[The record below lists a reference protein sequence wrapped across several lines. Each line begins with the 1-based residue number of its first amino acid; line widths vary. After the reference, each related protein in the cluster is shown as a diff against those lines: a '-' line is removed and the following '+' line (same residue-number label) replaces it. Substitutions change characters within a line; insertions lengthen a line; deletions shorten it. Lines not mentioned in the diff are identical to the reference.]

1 MSNQLKIDINEVSP
15 RDGFQN
21 EAIFIPTEDKIAF
34 INQLSASGFHKI
46 EVSSFTS
53 PKAIPALR
61 DAEMVM
67 HEIQRNPNVIY
78 SALVPNLRGAERA
91 IECKVDEINLVMSL
105 SETHNIANLRMT
117 REQSF
122 AQIKAVIDAVQ
133 GSDVAI
139 NLSFSTVFGCPM
151 EGDVSEQ
158 TIEFW
163 IDRFAQHSVKQITLC
178 DTTGMAYPAQVK
190 RIFSK
195 TQEQFPN
202 IAFTAHF
209 HNTRGMGLV
218 NALAA
223 AEVGITSFDAALG
236 GLGGCPYAPG
246 ASGNVSTEDL
256 VHMFELNGLTTGVDL
271 NNVIAIAQT
280 LPGIIEH
287 DISSQVSKAGL
298 RDKKHGIP
306 DHVNQFIQTLNS

>member
-1 MSNQLKIDINEVSP
+1 MRQNQRIYINEVSP

-21 EAIFIPTEDKIAF
+21 EALFIPTEDKIAF
-34 INQLSASGFHKI
+34 INQLSESGFNKI

-61 DAEMVM
+61 DAEVVM
-67 HEIQRNPNVIY
+67 HEIKRNPAVIY

-91 IECKVDEINLVMSL
+91 VECKVDEINLVMSL

-122 AQIKAVIDAVQ
+122 AQIKSVIDALR

-151 EGDVSEQ
+151 EGDVLDE
-158 TIEFW
+158 TIHSW
-163 IDRFAQHSVKQITLC
+163 IERFAQCAVKQITLC

-190 RIFSK
+190 RIFTK
-195 TQEQFPN
+195 VQEEFN
-202 IAFTAHF
+202 DIGFTAHF

-223 AEVGITSFDAALG
+223 ADVGITSFDSSLG

-256 VHMFELNGLTTGVDL
+256 VHMFELNGFTTGINL
-271 NNVIAIAQT
+271 QKAIQIAQSLPT
-280 LPGIIEH
+280 LINH
-287 DISSQVSKAGL
+287 DISSQVTKAGL
-298 RDKKHGIP
+298 RDKKHEVP
-306 DHVNQFIQTLNS
+306 EHVNQFVQALNS

>member
-1 MSNQLKIDINEVSP
+1 MRQNQRIYINEVSP

-21 EAIFIPTEDKIAF
+21 EALFIPTEDKIAF
-34 INQLSASGFHKI
+34 INQLSESGFNKI

-61 DAEMVM
+61 DAEVVM
-67 HEIQRNPNVIY
+67 HEIKRNPAVTY

-91 IECKVDEINLVMSL
+91 VECKVDEINLVMSL

-122 AQIKAVIDAVQ
+122 TQIKSVIDALE
-133 GSDVAI
+133 GSNVAI

-151 EGDVSEQ
+151 EGDVADE
-158 TIEFW
+158 TIHSW
-163 IDRFAQHSVKQITLC
+163 IDRFAQCSVKQITLC
-178 DTTGMAYPAQVK
+178 DTTGMAFPAQVK
-190 RIFSK
+190 RIFTK
-195 TQEQFPN
+195 VQEEFKD
-202 IAFTAHF
+202 ISFTAHF

-223 AEVGITSFDAALG
+223 VDVGITSFDSSLG

-256 VHMFELNGLTTGVDL
+256 VHMFELNGFTTGVDL
-271 NNVIAIAQT
+271 QKTIQIAQS
-280 LPGIIEH
+280 LPALINH
-287 DISSQVSKAGL
+287 DISSQVTKAGL
-298 RDKKHGIP
+298 RDKKHEIP
-306 DHVNQFIQTLNS
+306 EHVNQFVQVSNS

>member
-1 MSNQLKIDINEVSP
+1 MTDQNRVSINEVAP

-21 EAIFIPTEDKIAF
+21 EAHFIPTEDKIAF
-34 INQLSASGFHKI
+34 INQLSESGYSKI

-67 HEIQRNPNVIY
+67 HEIKRNPEVTY
-78 SALVPNLRGAERA
+78 TALVPNVRGAERA
-91 IECKVDEINLVMSL
+91 VECQLDEINLVMSL

-122 AQIKAVIDAVQ
+122 AQIKAVIEAVK
-133 GSDVAI
+133 GTETAI
-139 NLSFSTVFGCPM
+139 NVSFSTVFGCPM
-151 EGDVSEQ
+151 EGEVEEHI
-158 TIEFW
+158 IEAW
-163 IDRFAQHSVKQITLC
+163 TERFALIGVKKITLC

-190 RIFSK
+190 RIF
-195 TQEQFPN
+195 TRAQELFAD
-202 IAFTAHF
+202 IVFTAHF

-223 AEVGITSFDAALG
+223 ADVGIRDFDASLG

-256 VHMFELNGLTTGVDL
+256 VHMLELNGFNTGVNLDK
-271 NNVIAIAQT
+271 IIKIAQN
-280 LPGIIEH
+280 LPNLIQH
-287 DISSQVSKAGL
+287 DISSQVTKAGL
-298 RDKKHGIP
+298 RDKKHAIP
-306 DHVNQFIQTLNS
+306 EHVNNFIQTLNS